1 MAYFTVDRELV
12 DPDFHDGVVRS
23 FMDDLPLQTVIG
35 RIKAP
40 IDITQDVEVEALPE
54 VYDPKVAEGA
64 DYNKNAAT
72 TKKNAVMTEVI
83 EQFRSKGWRV
93 TRLRQKL
100 PGHNEKKG
108 QTAANKRAADARDL
122 AINIERALSS
132 DQEAVSY
139 AASTRTPV
147 TRGLMNWLRK
157 YSGDPTTKGNY
168 NTLDEA
174 IAAARTAVHAVY
186 PLDGYLHPVAGYEG
200 NVTSLT
206 EALFKAE
213 LQKAK
218 IQVGGSNLRLVGLV
232 GTYLKG
238 IMSEWLAKATVTQ
251 NAVNT
256 LQRTQDAKKIQLIVD
271 DFVYDGVTLH
281 VLCDD
286 NLLADTTTMAMQD
299 ASYRSGAFIRPEL
312 WGVSTLE
319 PITHYDIEDEGGGPG
334 GYHDASLRLTCLNP
348 MGQLRVVHSVSSS

>member
-12 DPDFHDGVVRS
+12 DPDFHDGVVKS

-40 IDITQDVEVEALPE
+40 IDITQDVEVEALPA
-54 VYDPKVAEGA
+54 VYNPKVAEGVDYDKSNA
-64 DYNKNAAT
+64 D
-72 TKKNAVMTEVI
+72 KKINAVMTEVI

-108 QTAANKRAADARDL
+108 QAAANKRAADARDL

-132 DQEAVSY
+132 DQEAATY
-139 AASTRTPV
+139 AATSGAPV
-147 TRGLMNWLRK
+147 TRGLMNWLK
-157 YSGDPTTKGNY
+157 KWTHTGT
-168 NTLDEA
+168 NTDA
-174 IAAARTAVHAVY
+174 QDAAAIHPTY
-186 PLDGYLHPVAGYEG
+186 PIAKYLHPVAGYVG
-200 NVTSLT
+200 NVNNLT

-218 IQVGGSNLRLVGLV
+218 IQVGGSNLKLVGLV

-238 IMSEWLAKATVTQ
+238 IMSEWLARATVTQ

-281 VLCDD
+281 VMCDD
-286 NLLADTTTMAMQD
+286 NLLANTNTLEMQD

-348 MGQLRVVHSVSSS
+348 MGQLRVVHSV

>member
-1 MAYFTVDRELV
+1 MAYLTVDRELV

-35 RIKAP
+35 RLKAP
-40 IDITQDVEVEALPE
+40 IDITQDVEVEALPA
-54 VYDPKVAEGA
+54 VYNPAVSEGEA
-64 DYNKNAAT
+64 YDKSNANKKTNP
-72 TKKNAVMTEVI
+72 VMTEVI

-108 QTAANKRAADARDL
+108 QTAAAKRAADARDL
-122 AINIERALSS
+122 AINIERVLSS
-132 DQEAVSY
+132 DQEAATY
-139 AASTRTPV
+139 AATSGKPL

-157 YSGDPTTKGNY
+157 YSGDPTSAGTY
-168 NTLDEA
+168 DSVA
-174 IAAARTAVHAVY
+174 AAVAAARAAVHSVY
-186 PLDGYLHPVAGYEG
+186 PLEGFLHPVAGYEG
-200 NVTSLT
+200 NVANLT
-206 EALFKAE
+206 EATFKAE

-238 IMSEWLAKATVTQ
+238 LMSEWLARATVTQ

-256 LQRTQDAKKIQLIVD
+256 LQRTQDTKTIQLIVD
-271 DFVYDGVTLH
+271 DFKYDGVTLH
-281 VLCDD
+281 VMCDD
-286 NLLADTTTMAMQD
+286 NLMANTTTLAMQE
-299 ASYRSGAFIRPEL
+299 ASYWSGAFIRPEM
-312 WGVSTLE
+312 WGVATLE
-319 PITHYDIEDEGGGPG
+319 PITHYEIEDDGAGPG

-348 MGQLRVVHSVSSS
+348 MGQLRVVHSA

>member
-23 FMDDLPLQTVIG
+23 FIDDLPLQTLIG

-40 IDITQDVEVEALPE
+40 VDITQDVEVEALPK
-54 VYDPKVAEGA
+54 VYNPKVAEGA
-64 DYNKNAAT
+64 DYDKTNAD
-72 TKKNAVMTEVI
+72 KKINAVMTEVI

-108 QTAANKRAADARDL
+108 QAAANKRAADARDL
-122 AINIERALSS
+122 AINIERVLSS
-132 DQEAVSY
+132 DQEAATY
-139 AASTRTPV
+139 ADTSGEPL

-157 YSGDPTTKGNY
+157 WAHTEGN
-168 NTLDEA
+168 TDA
-174 IAAARTAVHAVY
+174 QDAAAIHTVY
-186 PLDGYLHPVAGYEG
+186 PIAKYLHPVAGYVG
-200 NVTSLT
+200 NVTNLT
-206 EALFKAE
+206 EAAFKAE

-238 IMSEWLAKATVTQ
+238 QMSEWLAKATVTQ

-256 LQRTQDAKKIQLIVD
+256 LQRTQDTKKIQLIVD

-281 VLCDD
+281 VMCDD
-286 NLLADTTTMAMQD
+286 NLLANTTTLAMQD
-299 ASYRSGAFIRPEL
+299 ASYWSGAFIRPDM
-312 WGVSTLE
+312 WGVATLE
-319 PITHYDIEDEGGGPG
+319 PITHYEIEDEGGGPG

-348 MGQLRVVHSVSSS
+348 MGQLRVVHSV

>member
-1 MAYFTVDRELV
+1 MGYLTVDRELV

-40 IDITQDVEVEALPE
+40 IDITQDVEVEALPS
-54 VYDPKVAEGA
+54 VYDPAIAEGQEYDKTGA
-64 DYNKNAAT
+64 I
-72 TKKNAVMTEVI
+72 KKLNPVMTEVI

-93 TRLRQKL
+93 SRLRQKL

-122 AINIERALSS
+122 AINIERVLSS
-132 DQEAVSY
+132 DQEAATY
-139 AASTRTPV
+139 AATSGKPL

-157 YSGDPTTKGNY
+157 YDGDPTTQGAY
-168 NTLDEA
+168 DSLA
-174 IAAARTAVHAVY
+174 LAVAAARAAVHSVY
-186 PLDGYLHPVAGYEG
+186 PLDGYLHPVAGWTG
-200 NVTSLT
+200 NTANLT

-238 IMSEWLAKATVTQ
+238 IMSEWLARATVTQ

-256 LQRTQDAKKIQLIVD
+256 LQRTQDTKKIQLIVD
-271 DFVYDGVTLH
+271 DFVYDGVTLK
-281 VLCDD
+281 VMCDD
-286 NLLADTTTMAMQD
+286 NLYADDEHDFAMRD
-299 ASYRSGAFIRPEL
+299 ASYRSGAFIRPEM

-319 PITHYDIEDEGGGPG
+319 PITHYEIEDDGAGPG

-348 MGQLRVVHSVSSS
+348 MGQLRVVHSA